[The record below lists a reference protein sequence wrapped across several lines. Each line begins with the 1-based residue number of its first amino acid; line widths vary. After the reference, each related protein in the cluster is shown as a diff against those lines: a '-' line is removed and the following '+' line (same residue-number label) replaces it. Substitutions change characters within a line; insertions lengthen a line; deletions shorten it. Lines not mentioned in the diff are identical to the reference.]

1 MQTDLCAI
9 LEKSVL
15 NYCSIRGSKEE
26 EASHVIIEILF
37 KAKRKNNED

>member
-15 NYCSIRGSKEE
+15 NYRSIRGSKGGEV
-26 EASHVIIEILF
+26 SHVIIEILF
-37 KAKRKNNED
+37 KAERKNNKD

>member
-15 NYCSIRGSKEE
+15 NYRSIRGSKGGEKF
-26 EASHVIIEILF
+26 HML
-37 KAKRKNNED
+37 